1 MVRQI
6 KFSVSGMNCAA
17 CQARVE
23 QAAGKV
29 DGVLSAVVNLSL
41 ATLEVSFDADGFKA
55 SDVQAA
61 VLDAVSGAGYPI
73 VVDDKTFKDKLLKMD
88 AEAVDRILSL
98 RWRFVWSLLC
108 LIPLN
113 FLAMYEMYFGWF
125 GVEPPRFL
133 VDTFGGTE
141 NLVLYGVVQLL
152 LTIPVLII
160 NREFFVVGFKHLFK
174 GSANMDTL
182 IALGGAASVLFGLY
196 QLIYIAINLSA
207 NDVAAVEAFYH
218 AYYFESAAMVLTIVY
233 LGRMFDAMAR
243 RGTNNSQMALA
254 MLLPSK
260 ITVVDDEQGSNP
272 TKVSPNVLEVGDLF
286 LISAS
291 DVVPADGIVVS
302 GHVLVDEAFIT
313 GESIPVSI
321 SANKSNENVPNESK
335 RNESKPSANDTR
347 CDVVSGTVVT
357 SGNAIVRSTGVGSNS
372 TLSRVIELVETTNAR
387 KAPIANIADKVA
399 GVFVPVVIG
408 ISIVTAI
415 IWALL
420 GQDIEFVISRMVA
433 VLVVSCPC
441 AMGLATP
448 LAILLGTGASVKKGI
463 LFKSGEAVEQL
474 ARISDIALDKTG
486 TITVGR
492 PEVVLCDV
500 DDEVLRDVALIEQN
514 SSHPLARSVV
524 TYAKDKGV
532 FDATKIEKFIEV
544 SEIPGKGMVSTVD
557 GHKYLVGNNALLEDN
572 GVLFDGELRRL
583 ETSLLVA
590 REGKYVGA
598 IYVADSA
605 REDSKGA
612 IEKLS
617 EMGINVYM
625 ITGDKQSAARLIADE
640 VGIDANRI
648 VSEVRPEGKS
658 EAVSSIKDRSE
669 GLLAMVGD
677 GINDAPALAASDVGI
692 AIGSGSNIAVES
704 AQVVLM
710 NSNLSS
716 LVDSITMSRRMLR
729 IIKQNLMWAF
739 LYNIIL
745 IPVAAGVFA
754 GLGLVMSPMFAAAA
768 MGFSS
773 ISVVLN
779 SLRLSR

>member
-61 VLDAVSGAGYPI
+61 VLEAVSGAGYPI

-218 AYYFESAAMVLTIVY
+218 AYYFESAAMVLTIVC

-286 LISAS
+286 LISAA

-321 SANKSNENVPNESK
+321 SANKSNENEPNESK
-335 RNESKPSANDTR
+335 PGANDTR

-357 SGNAIVRSTGVGSNS
+357 SGNAIVRSTGVGSSS

-415 IWALL
+415 VWALL

-557 GHKYLVGNNALLEDN
+557 GHKYFVGNNALLEDN

-590 REGKYVGA
+590 RDGEYVGA

-605 REDSKGA
+605 REDSSGA
-612 IEKLS
+612 IGKLS

-716 LVDSITMSRRMLR
+716 LVDSITMSKRMLR

>member
-218 AYYFESAAMVLTIVY
+218 AYYFESAAMVLTIVC
-233 LGRMFDAMAR
+233 LGRMFDAMAK

-272 TKVSPNVLEVGDLF
+272 TKVSPNVLEIGDLF
-286 LISAS
+286 LISAA

-302 GHVLVDEAFIT
+302 GHVSVDEAFIT

-321 SANKSNENVPNESK
+321 SANKSNKNEP
-335 RNESKPSANDTR
+335 NESKPSANDTR

-415 IWALL
+415 VWALL

-572 GVLFDGELRRL
+572 GVLFEGELRRL

-590 REGKYVGA
+590 RDGEYVGA

-605 REDSKGA
+605 REDSSDA
-612 IEKLS
+612 IGKLS

-640 VGIDANRI
+640 VGIDADRI

-754 GLGLVMSPMFAAAA
+754 GFGLVMSPMFAAAA

>member
-1 MVRQI
+1 MR
-6 KFSVSGMNCAA
+6 
-17 CQARVE
+17 
-23 QAAGKV
+23 
-29 DGVLSAVVNLSL
+29 
-41 ATLEVSFDADGFKA
+41 T
-55 SDVQAA
+55 
-61 VLDAVSGAGYPI
+61 
-73 VVDDKTFKDKLLKMD
+73 
-88 AEAVDRILSL
+88 ILSRRPWCSRL
-98 RWRFVWSLLC
+98 
-108 LIPLN
+108 
-113 FLAMYEMYFGWF
+113 
-125 GVEPPRFL
+125 
-133 VDTFGGTE
+133 
-141 NLVLYGVVQLL
+141 
-152 LTIPVLII
+152 
-160 NREFFVVGFKHLFK
+160 
-174 GSANMDTL
+174 
-182 IALGGAASVLFGLY
+182 
-196 QLIYIAINLSA
+196 
-207 NDVAAVEAFYH
+207 
-218 AYYFESAAMVLTIVY
+218 
-233 LGRMFDAMAR
+233 FDAMAR

-321 SANKSNENVPNESK
+321 SANKSNENEP
-335 RNESKPSANDTR
+335 NESKPSVNDTR

-357 SGNAIVRSTGVGSNS
+357 SGNAIVRSTGVGSSS

-415 IWALL
+415 VWALL

-557 GHKYLVGNNALLEDN
+557 GREILVGNNALLEDN

-590 REGKYVGA
+590 RDGKFVGA

-605 REDSKGA
+605 REDSSCA
-612 IEKLS
+612 IGKLS

-625 ITGDKQSAARLIADE
+625 ITGDKQSAAMLIADE
-640 VGIDANRI
+640 VGIDADRI